1 MIGLG
6 SDKYSSKG
14 AWPICS
20 LRNYRT
26 TNDTEDRLRQAQ
38 GVLSILEN
46 FVGSV
51 FSASETASSRSVKD
65 ARKCD
70 RDWKRRRRRTK
81 LLKVKVEF
89 FVFFAVDRSNMPESA
104 TGLGVGSGGGGGRS
118 CQKGWDRLSDFQTPR
133 LASKVNSRSSFDS
146 NVQEIGYKSVL
157 NVKHMS
163 SWSDCSTVFFN
174 QLYNSTL
181 KYTTFHQTFIH

>member
-6 SDKYSSKG
+6 SDKYSTKFVQCVIIELFSH
-14 AWPICS
+14 
-20 LRNYRT
+20 

-51 FSASETASSRSVKD
+51 FSASETVSSRSVKD

-70 RDWKRRRRRTK
+70 RDRKRRRRRAK
-81 LLKVKVEF
+81 LLKVKVGF

-118 CQKGWDRLSDFQTPR
+118 CQKG
-133 LASKVNSRSSFDS
+133 
-146 NVQEIGYKSVL
+146 
-157 NVKHMS
+157 
-163 SWSDCSTVFFN
+163 
-174 QLYNSTL
+174 
-181 KYTTFHQTFIH
+181 

>member
-1 MIGLG
+1 MANLF
-6 SDKYSSKG
+6 SAQLSN
-14 AWPICS
+14 CS
-20 LRNYRT
+20 LIQMTLKTGY
-26 TNDTEDRLRQAQ
+26 DRRK
-38 GVLSILEN
+38 VSFPFWKILLAA
-46 FVGSV
+46 F

-104 TGLGVGSGGGGGRS
+104 TGLGVGSGGGGRS

-133 LASKVNSRSSFDS
+133 LASKVNSRNCCDS